1 MYIYIHTL
9 SKFVQS
15 TNATLELNEHS
26 NIGKFT
32 VVTTTS
38 CNKVK
43 SLALSH
49 MRVRPP
55 NSNFVM
61 GWAALP
67 SEVSPFPNTRAINGI
82 HSICQRFLFDWS

>member
-15 TNATLELNEHS
+15 TNETLELNEHS

-32 VVTTTS
+32 LVTTTS
-38 CNKVK
+38 CDKAK
-43 SLALSH
+43 SLALSQ

-55 NSNFVM
+55 NSNFVAD
-61 GWAALP
+61 GEALP
-67 SEVSPFPNTRAINGI
+67 SEVSSFPNTRAINGI